1 MEVETVKR
9 ISAAD
14 ETFRTLH
21 DMIISGRL
29 KPGDKLPPQD
39 KLARQFGV
47 SRNTVREAMNK
58 LTVMGLL
65 NVRQGVGTLIN
76 ISSPSAYMASL
87 SDHLLLQPAT
97 VRDFMEARVIIEVA
111 NVHLAVMRADRE
123 AISELEI
130 NVRKQR
136 DALRKGDV
144 AAFIDLD
151 VEFHTLLARASGN
164 KVLMQFLETAT
175 DLLGKFI
182 KEVVLLPR
190 AVQNAFAFHNQIVK
204 LLRSKD
210 AEGAKLKIIEH
221 LRDVVKNIERSTGI
235 ETGAVF
241 PFDTSV

>member
-1 MEVETVKR
+1 MQVATVKR
-9 ISAAD
+9 VSAAD
-14 ETFRTLH
+14 ETFRALH
-21 DMIISGRL
+21 DMIMSGRL
-29 KPGDKLPPQD
+29 KPGEKLPPQD

-65 NVRQGVGTLIN
+65 SVRQGVGTLIN
-76 ISSPSAYMASL
+76 ITSPSAYMASL
-87 SDHLLLQPAT
+87 SDHLLLQPST

-111 NVHLAVMRADRE
+111 NVHLAVIRADRE
-123 AISELEI
+123 VIAELEI

-144 AAFIDLD
+144 EAFISLD
-151 VEFHTLLARASGN
+151 VEFHTMLAKASGN
-164 KVLMQFLETAT
+164 KVLIRFLETVT

-190 AVQNAFAFHNQIVK
+190 AVQNAFGFHNQILK
-204 LLRSKD
+204 LIRSKNT
-210 AEGAKLKIIEH
+210 EGAKLKIIEH
-221 LRDVVKNIERSTGI
+221 LRDVVKNIEQSTGV

-241 PFDTSV
+241 PFETRI

>member
-1 MEVETVKR
+1 MEVTAVKR
-9 ISAAD
+9 VSAAD

-21 DMIISGRL
+21 DMIVSGRL
-29 KPGDKLPPQD
+29 KSGEKLPPQD

-65 NVRQGVGTLIN
+65 SVRQGVGTLIN
-76 ISSPSAYMASL
+76 ITSPSAYMASL
-87 SDHLLLQPAT
+87 SDHLLLQPIT

-111 NVHLAVMRADRE
+111 NVHFAVVRADRK
-123 AISELEI
+123 AIAELEI

-136 DALRKGDV
+136 DALRKGNV
-144 AAFIDLD
+144 EAFIGLD
-151 VEFHTLLARASGN
+151 VEFHTILARASGN
-164 KVLMQFLETAT
+164 KVLIQFLETVT

-190 AVQNAFAFHNQIVK
+190 AVQNALTFHNEILK
-204 LLRSKD
+204 LIRSKD

-221 LRDVVKNIERSTGI
+221 LRDVVENIEQSTGI
-235 ETGAVF
+235 ETGTVF
-241 PFDTSV
+241 PFGTKL